1 MKTTASI
8 KRSTGNTPLA
18 LAQAALAD
26 TVFEIGECPRCFSKA
41 GHWHG
46 YKLANNNVIFRRRS
60 CTTCNHW
67 FYGKAYIYERR
78 NPDDHPHAT
87 QLTGEQRNGVIV

>member
-1 MKTTASI
+1 MKSTASREQRTSKTT
-8 KRSTGNTPLA
+8 LA
-18 LAQAALAD
+18 LAQAVLAD
-26 TVFEIGECPRCFSKA
+26 TIFEANECPRCFSTA

-46 YKLANNNVIFRRRS
+46 YKLVNNKVVFRRRS

-78 NPDDHPHAT
+78 NPDDHPHAA
-87 QLTGEQRNGVIV
+87 QLIGEQRNGVIV